1 MLFLEGLRDKFAFFQ
16 LIHFMSPVL
25 VFLIESSLLYDHLL
39 KQVFLGFEDKN
50 LSESFL
56 MLFEAEPGV
65 MVDLLGGNFLL
76 ILSVH
81 VQNRLVNVTQVR
93 PLLDILR
100 EMDLRFSSAISIN
113 VSLSGLIQS
122 LQ

>member
-1 MLFLEGLRDKFAFFQ
+1 
-16 LIHFMSPVL
+16 
-25 VFLIESSLLYDHLL
+25 
-39 KQVFLGFEDKN
+39 
-50 LSESFL
+50 
-56 MLFEAEPGV
+56 MLFESEPGV
-65 MVDLLGGNFLL
+65 MVNLLSGNFLL

-100 EMDLRFSSAISIN
+100 EVDLRFSSTISIN

-122 LQ
+122 LQKLLILNVLSILFI